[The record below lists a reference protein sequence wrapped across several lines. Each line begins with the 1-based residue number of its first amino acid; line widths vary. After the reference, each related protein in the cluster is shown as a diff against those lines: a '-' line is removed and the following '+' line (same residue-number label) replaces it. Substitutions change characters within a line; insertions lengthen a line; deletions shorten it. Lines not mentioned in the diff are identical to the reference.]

1 MSQMFILNNPNDARQ
16 ALCKVVCA
24 YMDFYE
30 YWLKLTNLE
39 ERYDESIEQYDLETW
54 LTGLSVYNEV
64 SSKGQKTGLD
74 EANSLLRETTNSF
87 SSLLSNSREGCKST
101 LQSILQLPQEIASAA
116 LGFSVSIPSVKLDAF
131 LRFFFGYLEDEG
143 MDFDDKE
150 LYADDV
156 EIVDIFKSIEVK
168 FQRFLQ
174 VLEQVQAMD
183 VSDKDTRYTQ

>member
-16 ALCKVVCA
+16 ALCKVACA

-30 YWLKLTNLE
+30 YWLKLSNLE
-39 ERYDESIEQYDLETW
+39 ERYDESIEQYDLELW

-64 SSKGQKTGLD
+64 SAEEPTAGLD

-87 SSLLSNSREGCKST
+87 SALLLTSREGCKST
-101 LQSILQLPQEIASAA
+101 LRSILQLPQEISSAA
-116 LGFSVSIPSVKLDAF
+116 LGFTVSISPEKVDAF
-131 LRFFFGYLEDEG
+131 LHFFFGYLEDEG
-143 MDFDDKE
+143 MDFDEEE

-156 EIVDIFKSIEVK
+156 EIVDIFKSIEGK